1 LRTKNR
7 ICVIAVNLVFMELSA
22 EDSLRLNV
30 LLAQNLQ
37 AVRIDESKMTVFAL
51 TDKGEAR
58 VPLNPNCKD
67 DKYIKQVK
75 AVLSTHVM
83 GSPGGYPVF
92 LKRWTRMGQARDE
105 SLAQLLMLGEEEAVV
120 AAVHAAGLTDELA
133 ERAWWAM
140 PTAENARRMLEK
152 ETVVRGRTGPV
163 LAEFLVEFLPFEEE
177 PRAMIESVRLVLQ
190 PGLISEDEKQKLW
203 KRARTK
209 RSFYVGF
216 LHSSPEDLPEVT
228 EPHAMYSQV
237 SEKLQPL
244 VDAGNRYADMV
255 VRVFSDRGQC
265 FINTAVNALK
275 KPSDQEV
282 VESLLDAIAAYF
294 KTIRP
299 AQFTAD
305 DIDAISAEAGQ
316 HCKTDEDILAVVDQ
330 LPELEA
336 VIRAMIILS
345 CLGVKLVNPVFARTD
360 AIGTMMRKKIQPITD
375 PIFEQLSVLQA
386 GR

>member
-1 LRTKNR
+1 
-7 ICVIAVNLVFMELSA
+7 MELSS
-22 EDSLRLNV
+22 EDTLRLNV

-37 AVRIDESKMTVFAL
+37 AVRIDESKMVVFAL
-51 TDKGEAR
+51 TDKGEAK

-67 DKYIKQVK
+67 EKYIKQVK

-105 SLAQLLMLGEEEAVV
+105 SLAQLLMLGEDEAVV
-120 AAVHAAGLTDELA
+120 AAVHATGLTDELA

-152 ETVVRGRTGPV
+152 EAVVKGKTGPV
-163 LAEFLVEFLPFEEE
+163 LAEFLIEFLPFEEE

-203 KRARTK
+203 KRARNK

-216 LHSSPEDLPEVT
+216 LHSVPEDLPEDA
-228 EPHAMYSQV
+228 EPHVMHGEV
-237 SEKLQPL
+237 SEKLKPL
-244 VDAGNRYADMV
+244 YAAGNRYADMI
-255 VRVFSDRGQC
+255 VRTFSDRGQR
-265 FINTAVNALK
+265 FITTAVNALK

-294 KTIRP
+294 KQVRP
-299 AQFTAD
+299 ESLSAD
-305 DIDAISAEAGQ
+305 DIDAISAEADQ
-316 HCKTDEDILAVVDQ
+316 QCKTDEEILAVIQQ
-330 LPELEA
+330 LPQLEPA
-336 VIRAMIILS
+336 IHAMLVLS
-345 CLGVKLVNPVFARTD
+345 CLGVKLVNPIFARTD
-360 AIGTMMRKKIQPITD
+360 AIGTMMRKKLQPITD
-375 PIFEQLSVLQA
+375 PIFVQLAILQTKS
-386 GR
+386 